1 MLYYDIHTHHR
12 PAHPEDIAIVNT
24 IVGKDDVESL
34 RKEIRERPVWHSAG
48 IHPWYIYNVHEQ
60 IEALRSLMEERVL
73 VAIGEAGV
81 DKRADAPM
89 SLQQEVFL
97 EQARMAEEYRKP
109 LIIHCVKAW
118 QELIAA
124 KKLIRPVMPWIIH
137 GFRGNGALAAQ
148 LIAQG
153 FYLSFGEAFNPSAL
167 EAAWPHHL
175 LAETDDRKIDIR
187 TVYSSIATSLFVTEE
202 ELALQIESQLK
213 SRIFAANVGDS
224 YSL

>member
-1 MLYYDIHTHHR
+1 MLYYDIHTHH
-12 PAHPEDIAIVNT
+12 PPVHPEDIAIVNVT
-24 IVGKDDVESL
+24 VGREGLESL
-34 RKEIRERPVWHSAG
+34 RKEIRENPAGCSAG
-48 IHPWYIYNVHEQ
+48 IHPWYIYNVHAQ
-60 IEALRSLMEERVL
+60 IETLRSLLEENTL
-73 VAIGEAGV
+73 VAIGEAGL
-81 DKRADAPM
+81 DKMADAPL

-118 QELIAA
+118 QELIAV
-124 KKLIRPVMPWIIH
+124 KKLIRPGMPWIIH
-137 GFRGNGALAAQ
+137 GFRGNGELAAQ

-153 FYLSFGEAFNPSAL
+153 FYLSFGAAFNPAAL
-167 EAAWPHHL
+167 KAAWPHHL

-187 TVYSSIATSLFVTEE
+187 TVYSLISTSLSVSEE

-213 SRIFAANVGDS
+213 SRIFAGKVGDS